1 MTDELEKY
9 IEYLRYIKNYS
20 NNTIDAYFKD
30 ISKFL
35 LFANNQGYTLKEID
49 SIVIRNFL
57 RNELTNNISKRSNQR
72 RLVALRRYFNWLVEN
87 KYVKSNPFLFISS
100 PKLDKRL
107 PDVLYDKE
115 VEVLFNENKK
125 RSDFLAKRDEAIIE
139 LLYTSG
145 IRVSELV
152 NLTLQNIN
160 MRQRVMRIIGKGNK
174 ERVVPFSNSCLNTLN
189 DYLEDTRVEIL
200 RRNPQ
205 AKKTSYVF
213 LNNKG
218 EKLTARGVEYIL
230 TSIER
235 KTGVFL
241 NLHPHKMRHSFAT
254 HLLDKGADLRT
265 IQELMGHESLDTTT
279 IYTHVSSKQV
289 IDTYK
294 NVFPRA
300 KKEK

>member
-115 VEVLFNENKK
+115 VEALFNENKK
-125 RSDFLAKRDEAIIE
+125 RGDFLAKRDEAIIE

>member
-125 RSDFLAKRDEAIIE
+125 RGDFLAKRDEAIIE